1 MRAPCLV
8 LVEGVTDKAVVE
20 CVAREL
26 GVEVDVKILRGNRPV
41 KAWRLANALTRVRK
55 YGKVVVLKDTHR
67 LGEER
72 ATELLTKALNG
83 VRHERKYAVLVK
95 ESIESWL
102 LAALGV
108 RNPEN
113 LSDPVGK
120 LSDLLLRARGVRY
133 VKSPS
138 IVKSVMTR
146 ADLRKAVENSETLK
160 RFTNVLRDP

>member
-1 MRAPCLV
+1 M
-8 LVEGVTDKAVVE
+8 
-20 CVAREL
+20 ARGL

-55 YGKVVVLKDTHR
+55 Y
-67 LGEER
+67 
-72 ATELLTKALNG
+72 
-83 VRHERKYAVLVK
+83 AVLVK
-95 ESIESWL
+95 ESIESRL

-108 RNPEN
+108 RNPEK

-146 ADLRKAVENSETLK
+146 ADLRKAAEHS
-160 RFTNVLRDP
+160 